1 MDGGGN
7 VLSLVSLRLK
17 ELHSRRESLSDW
29 VLGGVGDPAVGE
41 VANDLSQQSNAPWV
55 CLSEHCGTT
64 QY

>member
-17 ELHSRRESLSDW
+17 ELHSRGESLSDR

-41 VANDLSQQSNAPWV
+41 VANDLSQQSNIPWV
-55 CLSEHCGTT
+55 MGVFG
-64 QY
+64 